1 MSRLH
6 ISDITSLSR
15 FLLPEKL
22 FGSTFSLLLFS
33 IFFSP
38 SFYFCQF
45 LSNFLSYLFLNF
57 PSSHLYSSF
66 AIYFPSNSALLKSF
80 SSAQSNL
87 SYLLTSIFIHS
98 SKSATFFFMF
108 FKFFSFSQLL
118 FSTVNLFRCTK
129 YFVTPLT
136 FLLFKIFSTS
146 HSLTS
151 FTSTGFPFFFF
162 CSFTWFLYYTT

>member
-1 MSRLH
+1 MKKLVSKLH
-6 ISDITSLSR
+6 ISNIISPSR

-22 FGSTFSLLLFS
+22 VGSTFSLLLFS
-33 IFFSP
+33 IFFSLP
-38 SFYFCQF
+38 FYFCQF
-45 LSNFLSYLFLNF
+45 LSNFLSYSFSNF

-66 AIYFPSNSALLKSF
+66 AIYFSGNSALLKSF

-87 SYLLTSIFIHS
+87 SYLLTSTFIHS
-98 SKSATFFFMF
+98 SKSATSFFTF

-118 FSTVNLFRCTK
+118 FSTVNPFHCTK

-146 HSLTS
+146 HSLTP
-151 FTSTGFPFFFF
+151 FTSTGFPFSFF
-162 CSFTWFLYYTT
+162 CSFI